1 LREKEKAMPV
11 LFDPTAP
18 PSRRVARL
26 AARPASLDGKALGLL
41 DIGKPKGDWYLE
53 EVGALLAEHFALR
66 EVLFFR
72 KPTYA
77 KVAPP
82 ELAEEVARR
91 CDAVVEGLA
100 Y

>member
-1 LREKEKAMPV
+1 MAV

-26 AARPASLDGKALGLL
+26 AARPRSLEGKALGLL
-41 DIGKPKGDWYLE
+41 DIGKPRGDWFLE
-53 EVGALLAEHFALR
+53 SVGDLLAERHGLR
-66 EVLFFR
+66 EVLFFQ

-82 ELAEEVARR
+82 DLAGELARR
-91 CDAVVEGLA
+91 CDVVVEALA